1 MKRKIRIEYPLNSAS
16 GNVVWNAVS
25 TPSGLQR
32 WFADDVSKNAKTY
45 IFKWGKTETRNAAI
59 INYRS
64 EYFIRFHW
72 EDEEPKTYFEFK
84 INYNELTNEHLL
96 EITDFATRK
105 KRLTSS
111 ISGIHKSSFTKSLR
125 SNKTLKIIQIIMF
138 HFIFMLLL
146 HIENDYMILR
156 NATHKKT

>member
-16 GNVVWNAVS
+16 GNVVWNAIS

-96 EITDFATRK
+96 EITDFADPGEETDVIN
-105 KRLTSS
+105 LWNSQ
-111 ISGIHKSSFTKSLR
+111 IEVLR
-125 SNKTLKIIQIIMF
+125 
-138 HFIFMLLL
+138 
-146 HIENDYMILR
+146 R
-156 NATHKKT
+156 VCGV